1 LFGRASWL
9 RLALRVKANEGS
21 PIVLFKNVLVPLD
34 GSVLAARA
42 LPVVEAVV
50 EAAPDALMVVDAD
63 GRIGL
68 MNAQTERLFGYARD
82 ELLGQSVETL
92 IPSRFRSDHARLR
105 GTYVHSPRTRPMG
118 SGQALYGRRK
128 DGTEFAAEISLS
140 PLQTDNH
147 QTLTIAIVRDVTERQ
162 RIEDERIQ
170 LLAREQ
176 QAYAEAERAIAVRD
190 QVLAA
195 VSHDLKAPLTVIN
208 GRAQLLVRRL
218 ERMNAGQAEQLIGS
232 LREIEA
238 SVRRMRVWIDELV
251 DVAHLQVGH
260 ELQLHRAPTDLV
272 ALARA
277 VAAEYQETSAGNRLD
292 VEASQ
297 AELVGEWDA
306 ERLQRVLANLVSNAI
321 KYSPDGGAVTIAVDR
336 DGAMSVVAVRDCGV
350 GIPEADQPHVFE
362 QFHRASNVIGR
373 IAGTG
378 IGLAAARHIVEQHG
392 GTIGVETREAGG
404 STFTVRLP
412 LLPGECARVDAHT

>member
-1 LFGRASWL
+1 MRPDGLLQTSLPAEVGRNPL
-9 RLALRVKANEGS
+9 VEGV
-21 PIVLFKNVLVPLD
+21 I
-34 GSVLAARA
+34 
-42 LPVVEAVV
+42 
-50 EAAPDALMVVDAD
+50 EAAPDALMVVDPD
-63 GRIGL
+63 GRISL
-68 MNAQTERLFGYARD
+68 MNAQTERLFGYTRD

-92 IPSRFRSDHARLR
+92 IPGRFGASHARLR
-105 GTYVHSPRTRPMG
+105 GTYQQSPRPRPMG
-118 SGQALYGRRK
+118 SGQTLYGRRK
-128 DGTEFAAEISLS
+128 DGSEFAAEISLS
-140 PLQTDNH
+140 PLQIGTN

-162 RIEDERIQ
+162 RIEEERIR

-176 QAYAEAERAIAVRD
+176 QANAEAERAIAVRD

-195 VSHDLKAPLTVIN
+195 LSHDLKAPLTVIN

-218 ERMNAGQAEQLIGS
+218 ERMNARQAEQLIGS
-232 LREIEA
+232 LHEIET

-260 ELQLHRAPTDLV
+260 ELHLNRAPTDLV

-277 VAAEYQETSAGNRLD
+277 AAAEYQETSEGNRLR

-297 AELVGEWDA
+297 PELVGEWDA
-306 ERLQRVLANLVSNAI
+306 ERLQRVLANLISNAI
-321 KYSPDGGAVTIAVDR
+321 KYSPDGGPITISVDR
-336 DGAMSVVAVRDCGV
+336 EGAVSILAVRDCGV
-350 GIPEADQPHVFE
+350 GVPVADQAHLFE
-362 QFHRASNVIGR
+362 EFHRASNVIGR

-392 GTIGVETREAGG
+392 GTIGVETCEGVG

-412 LLPGECARVDAHT
+412 LLPPSALG